1 MSNVFFS
8 LKKAKKL
15 LIFKY
20 KINLLA
26 LLLFLISYY
35 YYYLSLEKCLQGED
49 VCSQRWNWFLLK
61 IEEEIKSL
69 IIIIILIIL
78 IFEKVISKFH
88 LFHFAFIFIYFY
100 NYSHSIYLYDH
111 GAFNLIA
118 FFLILFIG
126 LTAFFIIKIIFK
138 IIKNKALFKAI
149 SILFLALFNQILLN
163 SNNCNDWVYGLNNTY
178 IDNDINKFGCQI
190 KIPKYC
196 TNKILGFTPDL
207 SKIFGI
213 NCLDKN
219 KKAKKNILKN
229 SKSPYINK
237 NTTRFGFPLTNI
249 DKGKLDGRLNRI
261 LKKYSYKNILD
272 MDKEIPSNFS
282 TPEYI
287 VDFSKD
293 PFGNLTI
300 NLNYNETLSLE
311 RKNLEKNSVPYSD
324 NVLIIYMDSVSRV
337 NALRKLKKTLK
348 FFEQFISYKG
358 GYNHNFPNENFHSFQ
373 FFKYHTFQGLTFSNF
388 IKLFY
393 GNLAN
398 VSDFKRISKYYK
410 ENGYITSYAIDDC
423 NKDNTRTGHNL
434 TDEEMYD
441 HQLLLCDP
449 NKFSINNSIK
459 RCLYGNLNAY
469 YLCEYIEQFWRKYKN
484 NRKYS
489 LIVINDGHE
498 GTLEVLKYTDD
509 ILYNFLNTLFN
520 DNLLKDS
527 TIFLLS
533 DHGCAM
539 PAVYYINE
547 FFQIEKELPMLYM
560 IINDIKYK
568 NYNQQYFNI
577 HENQQTFITAY
588 DIYNTIAN
596 IIYGDNYIDIQNKTD
611 DHDFPKSPKGISL
624 FEKINQKE
632 RKPSLYP
639 NMSLSVCI

>member
-337 NALRKLKKTLK
+337 NALRKLKKTL
-348 FFEQFISYKG
+348 SY
-358 GYNHNFPNENFHSFQ
+358 
-373 FFKYHTFQGLTFSNF
+373 
-388 IKLFY
+388 
-393 GNLAN
+393 
-398 VSDFKRISKYYK
+398 
-410 ENGYITSYAIDDC
+410 
-423 NKDNTRTGHNL
+423 
-434 TDEEMYD
+434 
-441 HQLLLCDP
+441 
-449 NKFSINNSIK
+449 
-459 RCLYGNLNAY
+459 
-469 YLCEYIEQFWRKYKN
+469 
-484 NRKYS
+484 
-489 LIVINDGHE
+489 
-498 GTLEVLKYTDD
+498 
-509 ILYNFLNTLFN
+509 
-520 DNLLKDS
+520 
-527 TIFLLS
+527 
-533 DHGCAM
+533 
-539 PAVYYINE
+539 
-547 FFQIEKELPMLYM
+547 
-560 IINDIKYK
+560 
-568 NYNQQYFNI
+568 
-577 HENQQTFITAY
+577 
-588 DIYNTIAN
+588 
-596 IIYGDNYIDIQNKTD
+596 
-611 DHDFPKSPKGISL
+611 
-624 FEKINQKE
+624 
-632 RKPSLYP
+632 
-639 NMSLSVCI
+639 

>member
-1 MSNVFFS
+1 M
-8 LKKAKKL
+8 
-15 LIFKY
+15 
-20 KINLLA
+20 
-26 LLLFLISYY
+26 
-35 YYYLSLEKCLQGED
+35 
-49 VCSQRWNWFLLK
+49 
-61 IEEEIKSL
+61 
-69 IIIIILIIL
+69 
-78 IFEKVISKFH
+78 
-88 LFHFAFIFIYFY
+88 
-100 NYSHSIYLYDH
+100 HS
-111 GAFNLIA
+111 
-118 FFLILFIG
+118 
-126 LTAFFIIKIIFK
+126 
-138 IIKNKALFKAI
+138 
-149 SILFLALFNQILLN
+149 

-190 KIPKYC
+190 RIPKYC

-207 SKIFGI
+207 SKLFGI
-213 NCLDKN
+213 NCLYKH
-219 KKAKKNILKN
+219 KKAKRNILKN

-237 NTTRFGFPLTNI
+237 NTTRFGFPLTNV
-249 DKGKLDGRLNRI
+249 DKGKLDGKENII
-261 LKKYSYKNILD
+261 LKRYSYKNLLD
-272 MDKEIPSNFS
+272 MDKEIPSNLS

-293 PFGNLTI
+293 PYGNLTI

-311 RKNLEKNSVPYSD
+311 RKNLENNSIPYSE

-358 GYNHNFPNENFHSFQ
+358 GHNPNFPNDNFHSFQ
-373 FFKYHTFQGLTFSNF
+373 FFKYHTFQGLTFANF

-398 VSDFKRISKYYK
+398 VSDFKRINKYYK
-410 ENGYITSYAIDDC
+410 ENGYVTSYAIDDC
-423 NKDNTRTGHNL
+423 NKDNTRSKHNL

-509 ILYNFLNTLFN
+509 ILYNFLNNLFN

-560 IINDIKYK
+560 IINDIKSK
-568 NYNQQYFNI
+568 NYNQQYFYI

-588 DIYNTIAN
+588 DIYNTIGN
-596 IIYGDNYIDIQNKTD
+596 IIYGDNYINIPNKTD
-611 DHDFPKSPKGISL
+611 DHDTPKSSKGISL